1 MSENKHEPDEA
12 REHETPTAGVQES
25 AVADDAADT
34 TEVIE
39 DVPAR
44 DGESAEGTAG
54 PVGPATASVPDAE
67 PAGTAIPP
75 ARSVPETEVIGIGRD
90 AGPAVPGGPGGVDPA
105 EIAPDQAQPSTAD
118 APPGQT
124 QPVPA
129 DAPPSPPPSVQHG
142 VPGQAS
148 GQGAPPA
155 APVQT
160 VPHPNL
166 PPRPAPP
173 QGPRVGTVV
182 WGLVVLAIGLGVLAA
197 SAGARIDVSLAA
209 ILLLGG
215 AGVALVAGS
224 IVSSFRRRGEP

>member
-12 REHETPTAGVQES
+12 RENETRSAGAPEG
-25 AVADDAADT
+25 AVAGDVADT

-39 DVPAR
+39 NLPTPDP
-44 DGESAEGTAG
+44 ESTDEAAG
-54 PVGPATASVPDAE
+54 PVEPATATGPGAGPGAEPGAE
-67 PAGTAIPP
+67 PAGSAGPP
-75 ARSVPETEVIGIGRD
+75 ERSVPETEEIGIGRNGD
-90 AGPAVPGGPGGVDPA
+90 PAAAGGSGVDPA
-105 EIAPDQAQPSTAD
+105 DV
-118 APPGQT
+118 PPGQ
-124 QPVPA
+124 PA
-129 DAPPSPPPSVQHG
+129 SVHHG
-142 VPGQAS
+142 APGQAS

-155 APVQT
+155 TAVQT
-160 VPHPNL
+160 VQHPNV